1 MDPFKD
7 IYDVRRTRLSL
18 SDDNDLT
25 LIHAQAVF
33 QMTIRL
39 GCCHEL
45 ASDLPALMDFQKHYL
60 ILENTA
66 TPTALLFPWFPGPA
80 KRAKEASTKAL
91 FQTLSG
97 YIEGRRKASVLS
109 SDAIDLMLGQG
120 MSNEDIAQFVLS
132 VIFAGVVNTGTN
144 GA

>member
-1 MDPFKD
+1 MFPLSSSF
-7 IYDVRRTRLSL
+7 DV
-18 SDDNDLT
+18 NDLNPD
-25 LIHAQAVF
+25 HAQVVF
-33 QMTIRL
+33 QMTILL
-39 GCCHEL
+39 GCCREL
-45 ASDLPALMDFQKHYL
+45 ASDLPALMEVQKHYF
-60 ILENTA
+60 ILEKTA

-80 KRAKEASTKAL
+80 KRANKASTKAL

-132 VIFAGVVNTGTN
+132 IIYAGVINTGTN
-144 GA
+144 GV